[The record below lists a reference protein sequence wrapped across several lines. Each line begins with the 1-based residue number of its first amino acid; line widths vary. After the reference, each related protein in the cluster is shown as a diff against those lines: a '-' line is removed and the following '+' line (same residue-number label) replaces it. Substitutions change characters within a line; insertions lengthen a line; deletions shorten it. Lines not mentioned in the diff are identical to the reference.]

1 LERAADTPPEL
12 EHAAEPRSRPR
23 VQLERADRL
32 GALSGAASG
41 VDDGQAIE
49 PPAHLEPGRE
59 RGRGCG
65 KRRRQQQERDYIDR
79 PGAPLYTPRPMSQ
92 RSPDRE
98 VDWLIIAAHKR
109 FVKAMDGRLDI
120 MSPEIKETYFSVLSK
135 LVTKLESEEKG
146 LREIAQEMMTE
157 AMSEVLQMM
166 QG

>member
-1 LERAADTPPEL
+1 
-12 EHAAEPRSRPR
+12 
-23 VQLERADRL
+23 
-32 GALSGAASG
+32 
-41 VDDGQAIE
+41 
-49 PPAHLEPGRE
+49 
-59 RGRGCG
+59 
-65 KRRRQQQERDYIDR
+65 
-79 PGAPLYTPRPMSQ
+79 MSQ
-92 RSPDRE
+92 RSPERE
-98 VDWLIIAAHKR
+98 VDRLIIAAHKR

>member
-1 LERAADTPPEL
+1 
-12 EHAAEPRSRPR
+12 
-23 VQLERADRL
+23 
-32 GALSGAASG
+32 
-41 VDDGQAIE
+41 
-49 PPAHLEPGRE
+49 
-59 RGRGCG
+59 
-65 KRRRQQQERDYIDR
+65 
-79 PGAPLYTPRPMSQ
+79 MSQ

-98 VDWLIIAAHKR
+98 VDRLIIAAHKR